1 MASLRPALMREVPL
15 AVGADPENS
24 DAAFVPLGTNRVLYF
39 SVPAFF
45 SSLVIIISSLSFP
58 YFCFRSTAELFKR
71 ERFVHNEEERKYHR
85 CR

>member
-1 MASLRPALMREVPL
+1 MASLRLVLMGEEPL

-45 SSLVIIISSLSFP
+45 SSLL
-58 YFCFRSTAELFKR
+58 L
-71 ERFVHNEEERKYHR
+71 
-85 CR
+85 